1 MRRIVIIEDEKAASR
16 NLTAMLSTV
25 MPDAEVVAVIDSV
38 VDSVEWFAEN
48 PAPEVVFMD
57 IHLADGSAFEI
68 FDRVKVECP
77 IVFTTAYDEYAI
89 RAFKVN
95 SIDYILKPIGEEDLR
110 RAVEKLSNLTH
121 NDNAQQSHIDLIMK
135 MLGRGQRYTSHLLIP
150 RHGDKLTPIAV
161 SSIDYFFIE
170 DGVVKAVIDRDVSY
184 TIPYTLDQLTDMV
197 DPSLFFRVNRQYLLT
212 RDSIADI
219 DLWFGSRLS
228 INLKRGAHDK
238 IIVSKPRVAEFKQ
251 WFTGTTLL

>member
-95 SIDYILKPIGEEDLR
+95 SIDYILKPIGEDDLR
-110 RAVEKLSNLTH
+110 RAIEKLSNLTH
-121 NDNAQQSHIDLIMK
+121 NDSAQQSHIDLIMK

-228 INLKRGAHDK
+228 INLKRGVHDK